1 MNSENLSISIIMPC
15 FNRRNFLQEGI
26 DSILRQT
33 YRNFELLIIDDG
45 STDGTDR
52 IIENYTDH
60 RIKLITLPRNKGI
73 SFARNTG
80 LALARGEYVAVMD
93 SDDIAHPKRLETQL
107 KYLDQNRNITIVGS
121 NVLKQTHKN
130 TIMMRYV
137 NDDGKIKSRLMA
149 LNGSSLIH
157 PTTMM
162 RMEDLERHS
171 LIYPGKK
178 IDEDHA
184 LWFECTKKKL
194 RFAVIEEPLLIY
206 RRHNSNTS
214 SLNTLNSKD
223 LIADKF
229 TLLEHILV
237 HYFSRLTKNEARD
250 IGISFYYGRN
260 NSLRRRETITKKIE
274 AENLSYF
281 GESLDEKKKIA
292 LKIISRRAY
301 IT

>member
-1 MNSENLSISIIMPC
+1 MDPANLSISIIMPC
-15 FNRRNFLQEGI
+15 YNRSNFLREGI

-45 STDGTDR
+45 STDETDR
-52 IIENYTDH
+52 IIESYTDD
-60 RIKLITLPRNKGI
+60 RINLIRLPRNKGI

-80 LALARGEYVAVMD
+80 LSLARGEYVAVMD

-107 KYLDQNRNITIVGS
+107 NYLNKNRNITVVGS
-121 NVLKQTHKN
+121 NVLKKTQKE
-130 TIMMRYV
+130 TIMMRYA
-137 NDDGKIKSRLMA
+137 NDDSKIKSRLMA

-171 LIYPGKK
+171 LLYPGKK

-184 LWFECTKKKL
+184 LWFECTKKNL
-194 RFAVIEEPLLIY
+194 TFAVIEEPLLIY

-214 SLNTLNSKD
+214 SPNRFNSKD

-229 TLLEHILV
+229 ILLEHILGY
-237 HYFSRLTKNEARD
+237 YFGQLTKTEARN
-250 IGISFYYGRN
+250 IGKNLYYNKSISSGHI
-260 NSLRRRETITKKIE
+260 EAITKKIE
-274 AENLSYF
+274 AEKLSYF
-281 GESLDEKKKIA
+281 GECLEEKKKIA
-292 LKIISRRAY
+292 LRIINRRGV
-301 IT
+301 TP